1 MSEQC
6 LPCNGTGWVGLK
18 YNQKVCVFCNG
29 RGIRE
34 IREVPAAHNADAA
47 LREACDWL
55 ERLVQHYD
63 PDDTEAGKAEIARL
77 SSALRSPATG
87 EAQ

>member
-1 MSEQC
+1 MSETPDPTKGFPLQDISKE
-6 LPCNGTGWVGLK
+6 PW
-18 YNQKVCVFCNG
+18 
-29 RGIRE
+29 RE
-34 IREVPAAHNADAA
+34 KPRAAHNADAA

-63 PDDTEAGKAEIARL
+63 PDDTEGGNAEIARL
-77 SSALRSPATG
+77 RSALRSPATG